1 MILSLRIVVILVFIF
16 IICGAWA
23 IIKAVESLV
32 IEVLGIEAPQ
42 DVLEVKSAMVGVD
55 EHHSCQVIIGI
66 EVFERI
72 LQQVEIL
79 DKEHSDGLLTY
90 LSDPLEGLCA
100 QLDSVETEEAD
111 CALRRNSDHEELVI
125 QGNLNIANV
134 ITLVIV
140 AILTVVDF
148 SHISVFI
155 VDIDCQFFASH
166 DHQEGVVFLNIDQ
179 GLELGDRNVCFG
191 SLDGWFVKLSITG
204 TISKDLA
211 CATSKKEHRCIFGE
225 GCTRDIISLFE
236 GFHRE
241 LHHEPARV

>member
-1 MILSLRIVVILVFIF
+1 MNV
-16 IICGAWA
+16 
-23 IIKAVESLV
+23 
-32 IEVLGIEAPQ
+32 
-42 DVLEVKSAMVGVD
+42 
-55 EHHSCQVIIGI
+55 
-66 EVFERI
+66 
-72 LQQVEIL
+72 
-79 DKEHSDGLLTY
+79 
-90 LSDPLEGLCA
+90 
-100 QLDSVETEEAD
+100 
-111 CALRRNSDHEELVI
+111 
-125 QGNLNIANV
+125 ANV

-155 VDIDCQFFASH
+155 VDIDCQFLAAH

-191 SLDGWFVKLSITG
+191 SLDGWFVKLSVTG

-211 CATSKKEHRCIFGE
+211 CATSKKEHRCVFGE